1 MTHLNNYRQT
11 RSKGEEELV
20 AKMSEQ
26 TITLD
31 ELAEQT
37 QNLRESSK
45 SDAKRR
51 EGQ

>member
-1 MTHLNNYRQT
+1 
-11 RSKGEEELV
+11 
-20 AKMSEQ
+20 MSEQ

-51 EGQ
+51 EGQQCNTQKYCPDVGFDL